1 MPFYLGYSMS
11 MNILSID
18 IGGTHVKIRVP
29 NDPEK
34 RQFDSGPTL
43 TPRMMVDGVKKLCV
57 GWKFDG
63 VSMGIPAPI
72 QNNRPLHDPA
82 NLGKGWTDFD
92 YDTDFGV
99 PVKILN
105 DAAMQAVGSYK
116 SGKMLFL
123 GLGTGLGSCF
133 IVGNQILPMELAH
146 LPYKNDKSFEDYV
159 GLRGLERLGK
169 KKWRKSVADVIE
181 ILTAALIP
189 DEVVLGGGNA
199 ANLKELPVGCRLG
212 DNANAFEG
220 GFRVWE
226 KAWEN
231 AVPVYHDAT
240 PPAKS

>member
-1 MPFYLGYSMS
+1 MAPSARPAAPLPCDDPGYSRRNSISGCSQSTDRRVRFLTDES
-11 MNILSID
+11 MPGPVVAALRD
-18 IGGTHVKIRVP
+18 RGTI
-29 NDPEK
+29 
-34 RQFDSGPTL
+34 
-43 TPRMMVDGVKKLCV
+43 
-57 GWKFDG
+57 
-63 VSMGIPAPI
+63 
-72 QNNRPLHDPA
+72 
-82 NLGKGWTDFD
+82 
-92 YDTDFGV
+92 DTDFGV

-231 AVPVYHDAT
+231 AVPLYHDAT